1 MKVKASAA
9 GALMLATGL
18 FLPIAGPSPAK
29 AAGSES
35 AATSKPESATSEKST
50 KSSSRHLKKKRHAH
64 RKYSRTVAKSAE
76 ADKAVEKAGASPYA
90 RPAMSESA
98 ANAYA
103 QMNSADA
110 AQGGIG
116 DSAKAMSQAMSTK
129 ANTILLAAAD
139 NQADGR
145 APAEGAAVAP
155 PEQLNDVDK
164 VLQESQSSQAA
175 TSQTA
180 TSQTA
185 ASQRATSQTVAMA
198 QEKPAQQDNSAQASG
213 SDSLD
218 KTSLIGKIFIAFG
231 TLLTMA
237 SAARMFM
244 A

>member
-1 MKVKASAA
+1 MTVKASAA
-9 GALMLATGL
+9 GALMLAAGL
-18 FLPIAGPSPAK
+18 FLSIAGPSPAK

-35 AATSKPESATSEKST
+35 AAASKPESATSEKST
-50 KSSSRHLKKKRHAH
+50 KSSSRYLKKKRHAH
-64 RKYSRTVAKSAE
+64 RKYSRTAAKPAE
-76 ADKAVEKAGASPYA
+76 TDKAAEKAGASPHA

-139 NQADGR
+139 NQADGQ

-155 PEQLNDVDK
+155 PEQLNAVDK

-175 TSQTA
+175 TSQTEA
-180 TSQTA
+180 SQT
-185 ASQRATSQTVAMA
+185 ATSQTVAMA
-198 QEKPAQQDNSAQASG
+198 REKPAQQDNSAQVSG

>member
-9 GALMLATGL
+9 GALMLAAGL
-18 FLPIAGPSPAK
+18 FVSIAGPSPAT

-35 AATSKPESATSEKST
+35 AAASNSESAPAEKSS
-50 KSSSRHLKKKRHAH
+50 KSSSRDLKNKRHVY
-64 RKYSRTVAKSAE
+64 RKHSRTAAKSAE
-76 ADKAVEKAGASPYA
+76 TGKAAEKADADAGA
-90 RPAMSESA
+90 RPALSESV
-98 ANAYA
+98 ANANA

-110 AQGGIG
+110 ARGNIG
-116 DSAKAMSQAMSTK
+116 DSAKAMSQAMAAK

-139 NQADGR
+139 NQADGQ
-145 APAEGAAVAP
+145 APAEGAAVAAP
-155 PEQLNDVDK
+155 DQLNDVDK
-164 VLQESQSSQAA
+164 ALQESES
-175 TSQTA
+175 
-180 TSQTA
+180 SQTA
-185 ASQRATSQTVAMA
+185 ASQTAASQTVAMGQA
-198 QEKPAQQDNSAQASG
+198 RPAQQENSAQVSG

>member
-9 GALMLATGL
+9 GALMLAAGL
-18 FLPIAGPSPAK
+18 FVSIAGPSPAT

-35 AATSKPESATSEKST
+35 AAASNSESAPAEKSS
-50 KSSSRHLKKKRHAH
+50 KSSSRDLKNKRHVY
-64 RKYSRTVAKSAE
+64 RKHSRTAAKSAE
-76 ADKAVEKAGASPYA
+76 TGKAAEKADADAGA
-90 RPAMSESA
+90 RPALSESV
-98 ANAYA
+98 ANANA

-110 AQGGIG
+110 TRGNIG
-116 DSAKAMSQAMSTK
+116 DSAKAMSQAMAAK

-139 NQADGR
+139 NQADGQ
-145 APAEGAAVAP
+145 APAEGAAVAAP
-155 PEQLNDVDK
+155 DQLNDVDK
-164 VLQESQSSQAA
+164 ALQESES
-175 TSQTA
+175 
-180 TSQTA
+180 SQTA
-185 ASQRATSQTVAMA
+185 ASQTAASQTVAMGQA
-198 QEKPAQQDNSAQASG
+198 KPAQQDNPAQVSG

>member
-9 GALMLATGL
+9 GALMLAAGL
-18 FLPIAGPSPAK
+18 FVSIAGPWPAT

-35 AATSKPESATSEKST
+35 AAASNSESAPAEKST
-50 KSSSRHLKKKRHAH
+50 KSSSRYLKNKRHAY
-64 RKYSRTVAKSAE
+64 RKHSRTAAKSAE
-76 ADKAVEKAGASPYA
+76 TGKAAEKADADAGA
-90 RPAMSESA
+90 RPALSESV
-98 ANAYA
+98 ANANA

-110 AQGGIG
+110 ARGNIG
-116 DSAKAMSQAMSTK
+116 DSAKAMSQAMAAK

-139 NQADGR
+139 NQADGQ
-145 APAEGAAVAP
+145 APAEGAAVAAP
-155 PEQLNDVDK
+155 DQLNDVDK
-164 VLQESQSSQAA
+164 ALQESES
-175 TSQTA
+175 
-180 TSQTA
+180 SQTA
-185 ASQRATSQTVAMA
+185 ASQTAASQTVAMGQA
-198 QEKPAQQDNSAQASG
+198 RPAQQENSAQVSG

>member
-9 GALMLATGL
+9 GALMLAAGL
-18 FLPIAGPSPAK
+18 FLSIAGPSPAK

-35 AATSKPESATSEKST
+35 AAASKSESATSEKST
-50 KSSSRHLKKKRHAH
+50 KSSSRYLKKKRHAY
-64 RKYSRTVAKSAE
+64 RKPPRTASNPTESGKSSETPGA
-76 ADKAVEKAGASPYA
+76 AV
-90 RPAMSESA
+90 RPAMSESV
-98 ANAYA
+98 ANANA

-116 DSAKAMSQAMSTK
+116 DSAKAMSQAMSAK
-129 ANTILLAAAD
+129 ASTILLAAAD

-145 APAEGAAVAP
+145 APAEGAAVATP
-155 PEQLNDVDK
+155 DQLNDVDK
-164 VLQESQSSQAA
+164 VLQESQSSQTAA
-175 TSQTA
+175 PE
-180 TSQTA
+180 TA
-185 ASQRATSQTVAMA
+185 ASQPAASQTVAMA
-198 QEKPAQQDNSAQASG
+198 QVKPEQPENSAQASS

-218 KTSLIGKIFIAFG
+218 RTSLIGKIFIAFG

>member
-9 GALMLATGL
+9 GALMLAAGL
-18 FLPIAGPSPAK
+18 FVSIAGPSPAT

-35 AATSKPESATSEKST
+35 AAASNSESAPAEKSS
-50 KSSSRHLKKKRHAH
+50 KSSSRDLKNKRHVY
-64 RKYSRTVAKSAE
+64 RKHSRTAAKSAE
-76 ADKAVEKAGASPYA
+76 TGKAAEKADADAGA
-90 RPAMSESA
+90 RPALSESV
-98 ANAYA
+98 ANANA

-110 AQGGIG
+110 ARGNIG
-116 DSAKAMSQAMSTK
+116 DSAKAMSQAMAAK

-139 NQADGR
+139 NQADGQ
-145 APAEGAAVAP
+145 APAEGAAVAAP
-155 PEQLNDVDK
+155 DQLNDVDK
-164 VLQESQSSQAA
+164 ALQESES
-175 TSQTA
+175 
-180 TSQTA
+180 SQTA
-185 ASQRATSQTVAMA
+185 ASQTAASQTVAMGQA
-198 QEKPAQQDNSAQASG
+198 KPAQQDNPAQVSG

>member
-9 GALMLATGL
+9 GALMLAAGL
-18 FLPIAGPSPAK
+18 FVSIAGPSPAT

-35 AATSKPESATSEKST
+35 AAASNSESAPAEKSS
-50 KSSSRHLKKKRHAH
+50 KSSSRDLKNKRHAY
-64 RKYSRTVAKSAE
+64 RKHSRTAAKSAE
-76 ADKAVEKAGASPYA
+76 TGKAAEKADADAGT
-90 RPAMSESA
+90 RPALSESV
-98 ANAYA
+98 ANANA

-110 AQGGIG
+110 ARGNIG
-116 DSAKAMSQAMSTK
+116 DSAKAMSQAMAAK

-139 NQADGR
+139 NQADGQ
-145 APAEGAAVAP
+145 APAEGAAVAAP
-155 PEQLNDVDK
+155 DQLNDVDK
-164 VLQESQSSQAA
+164 ALQESES
-175 TSQTA
+175 
-180 TSQTA
+180 SQTA
-185 ASQRATSQTVAMA
+185 ASQTNASQTAASQTVAMGQA
-198 QEKPAQQDNSAQASG
+198 RPAQQDNPAQVSG